1 MQYIDI
7 TTTMVRSSLDISYS
21 RLDVKHSFKPEY
33 QTERRPSEL
42 SIKSEDI
49 KVKLDTSAIQSE
61 LNLKNNT
68 DLALTA
74 ANNGRQAVYE
84 AIGAAVRKGN
94 EMAKIAQ
101 HVTIADIVRQENIHQ
116 PESYTVFIPSNKVN
130 ISWEPGSL
138 SMKYDPG
145 DLKLNWDIK
154 ENEIKYVPGHVKL
167 GIEQYPRVDIE
178 YHPEGVRLDVMA

>member
-7 TTTMVRSSLDISYS
+7 TTTMVKSSLDISYS

-33 QTERRPSEL
+33 ETERRPSEL

-49 KVKLDTSAIQSE
+49 KVKLDTSDIRSE

-68 DLALTA
+68 DLALDS
-74 ANNGRQAVYE
+74 ANRGRQAVYE

-94 EMAKIAQ
+94 EMARISE

-116 PESYTVFIPSNKVN
+116 PETYTVFIPSHKVN
-130 ISWEPGSL
+130 MSWEPAKL
-138 SMKYDPG
+138 SMHYDPG
-145 DLKLNWDIK
+145 ELKLNWNIK

-167 GIEQYPRVDIE
+167 GIERYPRVDIE
-178 YHPEGVRLDVMA
+178 YHPEGVRLDIMA